1 MWMTMNG
8 SNNLVFHLARIPNK
22 TPHAGRLKSITK

>member
-1 MWMTMNG
+1 MWMTMND

-22 TPHAGRLKSITK
+22 TLHARRLKSITK